1 MFLPLDKQK
10 FSNLIGDYTKG
21 KDTGNQ
27 CIIVKNTDYIE
38 SEVKRVLMNSSEYIS
53 IVENIKREI
62 KAAQYRAAIHANVDM
77 LLLYHDI
84 GCVINEHKLWGNR
97 FIDNLATD
105 IRMDFPESKGY
116 SVRNLKYMAK
126 FAETYP
132 NREFVQ
138 TVSAQIPWSH
148 NIAIIEKVKDPEQR
162 IWYIQ
167 KTAENGWSHNVLI
180 HQIES
185 GLYQRQVLVDK
196 VSNFESRLPSPQS
209 ELAAQTMKDPYVF
222 DFIPFREEML
232 ERDIEQALVRDV
244 TKLLLELGTGFA
256 FLGNQYHLNVGGDD
270 FYIDLL
276 FYNLNLRCYVVI
288 ELKAGDF
295 KPEYAGQLNFYLS
308 AVDGIL
314 KKEEDNPSIGLLLC
328 KSKNNLVAEYSLKD
342 ISKPIGVSEYKV
354 TRSLPDALEEQLP
367 SVEDIKKRIK

>member
-1 MFLPLDKQK
+1 M
-10 FSNLIGDYTKG
+10 SM
-21 KDTGNQ
+21 
-27 CIIVKNTDYIE
+27 
-38 SEVKRVLMNSSEYIS
+38 LMNSGEYLA
-53 IVENIKREI
+53 IVEQLKREI
-62 KAAQYRAAIHANVDM
+62 KKTQYQASVHVNTEMI
-77 LLLYHDI
+77 LLYHSI
-84 GCVINEHKLWGNR
+84 GTVINEHKTWGNK
-97 FIDNLATD
+97 FIENLATD
-105 IRMDFPESKGY
+105 IRREFPGSKGY

-126 FAETYP
+126 FAQTYP
-132 NREFVQ
+132 DREFVQ

-148 NIAIIEKVKDPEQR
+148 NIAILDKVKDPEER

-167 KTAENGWSHNVLI
+167 KTRENGWSHNVLI

-185 GLYQRQVLVDK
+185 GLYQRQVLADK
-196 VSNFESRLPSPQS
+196 VSNFENRLPSPQS
-209 ELAAQTMKDPYVF
+209 ELAVQTMKDPYIF
-222 DFIPFREEML
+222 DFIPFKEDMV

-288 ELKAGDF
+288 ELKSGEF

-314 KKEEDNPSIGLLLC
+314 KKEQDNPSIGLLLC
-328 KSKNNLVAEYSLKD
+328 KSKNDLVAEYSLKD
-342 ISKPIGVSEYKV
+342 MSKPIGVSAYQV
-354 TRSLPDALEEQLP
+354 TSNLPEELGKQLP
-367 SVEDIKKRIK
+367 SIEDIQKRITAQEKCEP